1 MDNSKRTLI
10 LGIGNLLW
18 GDEGFG
24 VRSIWAFEERFQ
36 VPEGVTVMD
45 GGTQGLS
52 LTPFIQETDRL
63 LIFDAVDFQEEPGSL
78 VIRRNEEVP
87 AYLHS
92 GKMSLHQTGFQE
104 VLILCDLLGAAP
116 REMALV
122 GVQPLDWDV
131 FGGSL
136 TSLVRDRIPEVLEKG
151 VEILGEWG
159 IFPVPRKEKSVGWIA
174 PGPLH
179 PALFN
184 GRVFPCA

>member
-1 MDNSKRTLI
+1 MKRTLV

-18 GDEGFG
+18 GDEGLG
-24 VRSIWAFEERFQ
+24 VRAVWAFQEQFDI
-36 VPEGVTVMD
+36 PEGVTVMD

-63 LIFDAVDFQEEPGSL
+63 LIFDAVDFQKEPGSL
-78 VIRRNEEVP
+78 VVRRNEEVP

-104 VLILCDLLGAAP
+104 VLILCDLLGSSP

-122 GVQPLDWDV
+122 GVQPLDWDE

-136 TSLVRDRIPEVLEKG
+136 TDLVRGQIPGVLEKG
-151 VEILGEWG
+151 LEILGEWG
-159 IFPVPRKEKSVGWIA
+159 IFPMPRQKDSFDPIS
-174 PGPLH
+174 PDPLFMTLSERK
-179 PALFN
+179 A
-184 GRVFPCA
+184 FPCV